1 VRATL
6 STTRP
11 SWARRTSAST
21 AQWQCVSLVNWRSW
35 VQSPAEA
42 WATHSI
48 TADLQ
53 LAALS
58 AQPCARATAL
68 CRPGGREGAR
78 PSTRRSRACKST
90 RAPGV
95 KPGSRAREARATSPH
110 CARLRRHR
118 ARGPQR
124 LGATSRRKPRLKQF
138 GGPFVRPARVRTA
151 GLLSH
156 RRPRCD
162 FPKRRGP
169 VAQWMRR

>member
-1 VRATL
+1 L

-11 SWARRTSAST
+11 SWARRGGASI
-21 AQWQCVSLVNWRSW
+21 AQWQSVSLVNWRSW
-35 VQSPAEA
+35 AQSPAQA
-42 WATHSI
+42 WTTHSI

-53 LAALS
+53 PAALS

-68 CRPGGREGAR
+68 CGPSGREGAR

-95 KPGSRAREARATSPH
+95 KPGSRAWEARAMSLH
-110 CARLRRHR
+110 CVRLPKHR

-138 GGPFVRPARVRTA
+138 GGPFACPLRERAA

-162 FPKRRGP
+162 FQIRRGP